1 MNAIVETQMALPP
14 TELALEVPKEMSAL
28 VANASNFE
36 LAANDFLVDSEASFQ
51 VADQIQASLKA
62 EAKKINDQRMEL
74 TRPID
79 TFKKKL
85 VEFFSPAVDGRTKA
99 ATIYQQKMSTFRR
112 QEREKAEQ
120 AQRDAERLLR
130 EEREKKE
137 AEARKLEAKAST
149 LKTDSA
155 KQKVLQEAEDLRQTA
170 ALMPE
175 TVALSAPEPQT
186 VASTVAQIWKA
197 EITSPEQFLRWLILH
212 PEWISCVKF
221 QDAEMNR
228 LARQMRNVVPVQ
240 GVRFYPQESFRTKS
254 R

>member
-1 MNAIVETQMALPP
+1 MSTTLEPQVMPP
-14 TELALEVPKEMSAL
+14 TELALEVPKEMTAL
-28 VANASNFE
+28 VANASNYE
-36 LAANDFLVDSEASFQ
+36 IAASEFLVDSEASFQ

-79 TFKKKL
+79 TFKKKI

-99 ATIYQQKMSTFRR
+99 ATIYQQKMLAFRR
-112 QEREKAEQ
+112 HEREKAEQ
-120 AQRDAERLLR
+120 AQREAERLLQI
-130 EEREKKE
+130 EREKKE
-137 AEARKLEAKAST
+137 AEARKLEAKAAT

-155 KQKVLQEAEDLRQTA
+155 RQKALQDAEDLRQTA

-186 VASTVAQIWKA
+186 VASNVAQTWKA
-197 EITSPEQFLRWLILH
+197 EVKDTGQFLRWLILH
-212 PEWISCVKF
+212 PEWHTCVKF
-221 QDAEMNR
+221 QEAEMNR
-228 LARQMRNVVPVQ
+228 LARQVRDAVPVQ
-240 GVRFYPQESFRTKS
+240 GVRIYPQETFRTKS